1 MVLFPTAEYVGLGRE
16 LEVRVTTHIITTKA
30 YKNFVFYP
38 YDLGSTHLKILISN
52 KGRTVYPFLSII
64 NDTRII
70 IYITINFTS
79 SDTMFELNR
88 IHSLY
93 F

>member
-1 MVLFPTAEYVGLGRE
+1 M
-16 LEVRVTTHIITTKA
+16 TTHIITTKT
-30 YKNFVFYP
+30 YKNFAVYL

-52 KGRTVYPFLSII
+52 QGRTVYPFLSII

-70 IYITINFTS
+70 THITINFTF

>member
-1 MVLFPTAEYVGLGRE
+1 M
-16 LEVRVTTHIITTKA
+16 TTHIITTKT
-30 YKNFVFYP
+30 YKNSAFYP
-38 YDLGSTHLKILISN
+38 YDLGSIHLQILISN
-52 KGRTVYPFLSII
+52 QGRTVYPFLSII

-70 IYITINFTS
+70 TYITINFTF

>member
-1 MVLFPTAEYVGLGRE
+1 M
-16 LEVRVTTHIITTKA
+16 TTHIITTKT
-30 YKNFVFYP
+30 YKNSAFYP
-38 YDLGSTHLKILISN
+38 YDLGSTHLQILISN
-52 KGRTVYPFLSII
+52 QGRTVYPFLSII

-70 IYITINFTS
+70 TYITINFTF